1 MTKPPLK
8 ACVLVPAYNEA
19 RNIGPLVREIR
30 DYCPDVIVIDDG
42 SADETSPVAA
52 AAGATVLPHVRNQG
66 KGMALQTGFDYAR
79 EHGYDLA
86 ITMDADGQHAP
97 SDIPAFLKA
106 YERTHSPVL
115 VGNRMGDIARM
126 PRLRRFVNRYM
137 SSLLSRLMGQHV
149 PDTQCGF
156 RIYHRAVFPPAP
168 YAAASQRYA
177 AESEILLRIAL
188 QGRKIGAVTIQT
200 IYGAEKSK
208 INPLLD
214 TIRFYRMIHRFK
226 TIKKKTLPP

>member
-156 RIYHRAVFPPAP
+156 RIYHRAVFPPPPTPPPPNATPPNPKSSCASPSKDAKSAP
-168 YAAASQRYA
+168 SPSKPSTAPKKAKSTPSSIPSAST
-177 AESEILLRIAL
+177 
-188 QGRKIGAVTIQT
+188 G
-200 IYGAEKSK
+200 
-208 INPLLD
+208 
-214 TIRFYRMIHRFK
+214 
-226 TIKKKTLPP
+226 